1 MPAPNPI
8 RSTGTLLAARPD
20 GHSWDAIAPNGW
32 PLIAHLP
39 GKSSPAHTC
48 SVGDRVILEF
58 TAYDFS
64 MARIAGPAPLNHP
77 PQTAETAAAP
87 PAGSA

>member
-8 RSTGTLLAARPD
+8 RSTGTLLHARPD
-20 GHSWDAIAPNGW
+20 GRSWDATAPNGW

-39 GKSSPAHTC
+39 GKSTPPFSC
-48 SVGDRVILEF
+48 SEGDRVILEF

-64 MARIAGPAPLNHP
+64 MARIAGPAPT
-77 PQTAETAAAP
+77 Q
-87 PAGSA
+87 GSI

>member
-8 RSTGTLLAARPD
+8 RSAGTLLHARPD
-20 GHSWDAIAPNGW
+20 GRSWDATAPNGW

-39 GKSSPAHTC
+39 GKSTPPFSC
-48 SVGDRVILEF
+48 SEGDRVILEF

-64 MARIAGPAPLNHP
+64 MARIAGPAPT
-77 PQTAETAAAP
+77 Q
-87 PAGSA
+87 GSI

>member
-20 GHSWDAIAPNGW
+20 GHSWDAIAPNSW

-64 MARIAGPAPLNHP
+64 MARIAGPA
-77 PQTAETAAAP
+77 QTTRQHLSNP
-87 PAGSA
+87 SNQRIPV